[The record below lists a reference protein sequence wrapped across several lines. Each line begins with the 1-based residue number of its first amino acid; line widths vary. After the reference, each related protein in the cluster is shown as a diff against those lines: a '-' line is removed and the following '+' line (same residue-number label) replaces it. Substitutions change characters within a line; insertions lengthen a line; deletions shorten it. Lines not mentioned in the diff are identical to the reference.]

1 LSYWLAE
8 ATYAWGETRWSML
21 KKEEGEE
28 IKVRHDESK
37 IFLCKPQ
44 VVIVCIV

>member
-1 LSYWLAE
+1 VVHA
-8 ATYAWGETRWSML
+8 

-28 IKVRHDESK
+28 IKARYDESK
-37 IFLCKPQ
+37 KFLRKPQ